1 VICLTTE
8 DLDSYPDARRNIA
21 EHQMAV
27 QGVAMAMQNMQLAA
41 SAAGLGTAVMC
52 APLFCPDT
60 VRAACDLPA
69 IWEPQALMTI
79 GYPANDGKPF
89 RRRPL
94 SDVVRFLDGAS

>member
-1 VICLTTE
+1 
-8 DLDSYPDARRNIA
+8 
-21 EHQMAV
+21 
-27 QGVAMAMQNMQLAA
+27 
-41 SAAGLGTAVMC
+41 MC